1 MVNSQRRT
9 NGVCLVAAVTL
20 LCSCLAQ
27 AEWKPADGP
36 LMTRWAKEVSP
47 QNAHPEY
54 PRPQMVREDWLNLN
68 GLWDYAIKPKD
79 ATKPE
84 SFDGQ
89 ILVPFPI
96 ESALSG
102 VMKPV
107 GPDNRLWYRRTF
119 AVPEKWKWSADKK
132 RMLLH
137 FGAVDWDT
145 TVWVNGKEVGNH
157 KGGYDPFTFD
167 ITKALKQGGEQE
179 IVLSVWDPTNTG
191 TQPRGKQVL
200 KPGGIWYTA
209 VTGIWQTVWIEPVP
223 RVYIKSVEMT
233 PAIDLGWLMLKVHIG
248 GDPADPKKQW
258 VYAFVS
264 NDISKP
270 AFPDTR
276 KNMAAGGTHASEEEF
291 ALPIMNAKLWSPDD
305 PHLYGIEIIL
315 AEELREGDQQAQ
327 STPEHTDFD
336 RVTGY
341 VAMRK
346 ISLGKDENGILRLCL
361 NNKPLFQYGP
371 LDQGWWPDGLYTA
384 ATDEALKYDIE
395 VTKKLGMNMARKHVK
410 VEPDRWYYWC
420 DKLGLLVWQDMPSGD
435 RFIRTNDPDI
445 KRTEES
451 AKQYDTELTRII
463 EAFRNHPSIVMWVP
477 FNEGWG
483 QFDTPRVVEMIKKLD
498 WTRLVDNAS
507 GWTDR
512 KVGDVMDI
520 HQYPGPAVPRPEEKR
535 ALVLGEFGGLGLPL
549 PGHTWQQEKN
559 WGYRNLTTREELTE
573 NYLALLRKL
582 HPMTGAPGLSAAV
595 YTQTT
600 DVEVEVNGLMTYDR
614 EIIKMDMPSV
624 AAANKALYT
633 PPAPRRAEGNK
644 LVPPATPLVACD
656 PYFSIWSPADKL
668 TDDDTVHWTGKPHR
682 LTSLVLIDGKPYRI
696 MGTSPGAVAALE
708 QKSLTVLPTR
718 TIYTFEGAG
727 VALTL
732 TFLTAALPND
742 IDVLSRPVTYLTCS
756 VRATDGE
763 RHDVKLYFDAASEL
777 VVNDARQEVTWETS
791 SLVIQPANPAAK
803 PIVLALTQMGSKDQP
818 VLAKRGDDIR
828 IDWGYLYA
836 AAPKASVADYT
847 VAAGAAARQAFVEG
861 ADLPATDP
869 CQPRAASDKTP
880 VAALAFDLG
889 QVGKPAVS
897 RWLMLAY
904 DDLYSIQYMQKNLRP
919 YWRRTGW
926 EATDLLG
933 AAARDYETLQ
943 KRCAAFD
950 AELMTDLAKAG
961 GEKYARLCALAY
973 RQCFAA
979 GKFVAD
985 ENGQPLQFCKENH
998 SNGCISTSDVFYPM
1012 APQFL
1017 LFGPSLT
1024 KAFLVPFMNYAASER
1039 WKFPFAPHDLG
1050 QYPHAN
1056 GQRYGGGERTEENQM
1071 PVEESGNLLLL
1082 MAALAQMEGNADFA
1096 GLYWSRL
1103 EQWAEYLKAKGFDPE
1118 NQLCTDDFAGHLAH
1132 NVNLS
1137 VKAICGLGAF
1147 AKLCDMRGDKA
1158 KAQEYSKLAKDFA
1171 ARWVK
1176 EAADGPL
1183 WRGRPALVAGSEG
1196 VSPSNRGQ
1204 DARDTQGQDALATD
1218 HYRLAFDKSGT
1229 WSQKYN
1235 LVWDRILGLNL
1246 FPAEV
1251 ARKEMDFY
1259 RKTQNK
1265 YGLPLDNRSLYTKL
1279 DWILWTATLT
1289 QKRAD
1294 FEALV
1299 DPVYL
1304 FLNETPDRSPM
1315 TDWFFTNDARK
1326 RGFTARP
1333 VVGGVFLQML
1343 YDKAVWKKYAS
1354 HDRTKAS
1361 NWAPM
1366 PKAPQLI
1373 TVVPTAREKAAT
1385 WSYTTAKPGRR
1396 WFGPKFDASGWKQGE
1411 SGFGTKGTP
1420 GSVVRTEWDTPDI
1433 WLRRTFTLEDSAV
1446 GSGGASGTPNANDSR
1461 LGARPTLQ
1469 LSVHHDEDVE
1479 VYLNGVLAASATGY
1493 TTQYE
1498 PLPLNAEARAVLKA
1512 GENLIAI
1519 HCHQTGG
1526 GQFIDAGLVQVKEK
1540 DGK

>member
-1 MVNSQRRT
+1 MVNHRLQTS
-9 NGVCLVAAVTL
+9 LFLMIAATVGL
-20 LCSCLAQ
+20 LSPLAQ
-27 AEWKPADGP
+27 GAWKPANGP
-36 LMTRWAKEVSP
+36 LMTKWAKEVSP

-68 GLWDYAIKPKD
+68 GLWDYAIRSKD
-79 ATKPE
+79 AARPD

-107 GPDNRLWYRRTF
+107 GPENRLWYRRTF
-119 AVPEKWKWSADKK
+119 TAPEKWNWSADKK

-137 FGAVDWDT
+137 FGAVDWDA
-145 TVWVNGKEVGNH
+145 TVWINGKEVGNH
-157 KGGYDPFTFD
+157 KGGYDPFTLD
-167 ITKALKQGGEQE
+167 ITEALKASGDQE

-209 VTGIWQTVWIEPVP
+209 VTGIWQTVWLEPVTA
-223 RVYIKSVEMT
+223 VYIKAVNIVPQVGIGIS
-233 PAIDLGWLMLKVHIG
+233 LKVELG
-248 GDPADPKKQW
+248 GDVVDPKKYLIIPNVLENPGQKS
-258 VYAFVS
+258 F
-264 NDISKP
+264 P
-270 AFPDTR
+270 AAERDFIATTAPRTADEQEDFMIYMSLSDT
-276 KNMAAGGTHASEEEF
+276 
-291 ALPIMNAKLWSPDD
+291 KLWSPDS
-305 PHLYGIEIIL
+305 PHLYGIDIRL
-315 AEELREGDQQAQ
+315 AEETSQGKDRRGQP
-327 STPEHTDFD
+327 TPSYTETDHIS
-336 RVTGY
+336 GY
-341 VAMRK
+341 FAMRK
-346 ISLGKDENGILRLCL
+346 IALGKDENGVLRLCL
-361 NNKPLFQYGP
+361 NNKPLFQLGP

-384 ATDEALKYDIE
+384 PTDEALKYDIE
-395 VTKKLGMNMARKHVK
+395 VTKQLGMNLARKHVK

-420 DKLGLLVWQDMPSGD
+420 DRLGLLVWQDMPSGD
-435 RFIRTNDPDI
+435 RFIGGKDPDI

-451 AKQYDTELTRII
+451 AKQYDTELTNII
-463 EAFRNHPSIVMWVP
+463 NAFRNHPSIVMWVP

-483 QFDTPRVVEMIKKLD
+483 QFDTPRVVDMIRKLD
-498 WTRLVDNAS
+498 PSRLVDNAS

-520 HQYPGPAVPRPEEKR
+520 HQYPGPAVPRPEENR

-549 PGHTWQQEKN
+549 PGHTWQSEKN
-559 WGYRNLTTREELTE
+559 WGYRSFGTREELTDA
-573 NYLALLRKL
+573 YLTLIRKL
-582 HPMTGAPGLSAAV
+582 HPMTGDQGLSAAV

-614 EIIKMDMPSV
+614 AMIKMDVAAV
-624 AAANKALYT
+624 AAANKTLYT
-633 PPAPRRAEGNK
+633 PPQPRKAEGDK
-644 LVPPATPLVACD
+644 LIPPATPLVACD
-656 PYFSIWSPADKL
+656 PYFSIWSPADRL

-682 LTSLVLIDGKPYRI
+682 LTSMVRIDGKPYRI
-696 MGTSPGAVAALE
+696 MGPSPGAVPALT
-708 QKSLTVLPTR
+708 QTGLTVLPTR

-727 VALTL
+727 VGLTV
-732 TFLTAALPND
+732 TFMTAALPED
-742 IDVLSRPVTYLTCS
+742 IDILSRPVTYLTFDA
-756 VRATDGE
+756 RATDGKK
-763 RHDVKLYFDAASEL
+763 HDVSLYFDASGEL
-777 VVNDARQEVTWETS
+777 TVNIPNQQQVVWATETVGD
-791 SLVIQPANPAAK
+791 LVAAK
-803 PIVLALTQMGSKDQP
+803 MGSKDQP
-818 VLAKRGDDIR
+818 ILAKRGDDIR

-836 AAPKASVADYT
+836 AAPKEASARIGGRGALQVGFAKDGLTATIAGGPEQPAAADA
-847 VAAGAAARQAFVEG
+847 VAAAMV
-861 ADLPATDP
+861 LN
-869 CQPRAASDKTP
+869 
-880 VAALAFDLG
+880 
-889 QVGKPAVS
+889 VGSVGSKPVS

-904 DDLYSIQYMQKNLRP
+904 DDIYSIQYMQKNLRP
-919 YWRRTGW
+919 YWRRSGW
-926 EATDLLG
+926 EAADLLK
-933 AAARDYETLQ
+933 AAANDYAALQ

-950 AELMTDLAKAG
+950 EELMADLTKAG
-961 GEKYARLCALAY
+961 GEKYAKLCALAY

-985 ENGQPLQFCKENH
+985 EKGQPLQFCKENH
-998 SNGCISTSDVFYPM
+998 SNGCIGTSDVFYPM

-1017 LFGPSLT
+1017 LFGPTLAKS
-1024 KAFLVPFMNYAASER
+1024 FLVPFMNYAASER

-1082 MAALAQMEGNADFA
+1082 MAAIAQMEGNADFA

-1147 AKLCDMRGDKA
+1147 GKLCDLRGDKA
-1158 KAQEYSKLAKDFA
+1158 KAQEYDKLAKEFA

-1176 EAADGPL
+1176 EAADGPS
-1183 WRGRPALVAGSEG
+1183 WRGRPALASAEG
-1196 VSPSNRGQ
+1196 VSPSDRGQ

-1246 FPAEV
+1246 FPPEV

-1259 RKTQNK
+1259 KKTQNK

-1299 DPVYL
+1299 EPVYL

-1315 TDWFFTNDARK
+1315 TDWYFTHDARK

-1343 YDKAVWKKYAS
+1343 YDKAVWHKYAGR
-1354 HDRTKAS
+1354 DKTKAAG
-1361 NWAPM
+1361 WAPM
-1366 PKAPQLI
+1366 PKAPALV
-1373 TVVPTAREKAAT
+1373 TVLHTAREKAAS
-1385 WSYTTAKPGRR
+1385 WSYTTTRPGRR
-1396 WFGPKFDASGWKQGE
+1396 WFQPDFNAGAWKQGE
-1411 SGFGTKGTP
+1411 SGFGARGTP
-1420 GSVVRTEWDTPDI
+1420 GGTIRTEWNTPDI
-1433 WLRRTFTLEDSAV
+1433 WLRRTFTLEDKSV
-1446 GSGGASGTPNANDSR
+1446 SN
-1461 LGARPTLQ
+1461 LQ

-1479 VYLNGVLAASATGY
+1479 VYLNGVQAASATGY

-1498 PLPLNAEARAVLKA
+1498 PLPLNADARAALKP
-1512 GENLIAI
+1512 GENLIAL
-1519 HCHQTGG
+1519 HCHQTTG
-1526 GQFIDAGLVQVKEK
+1526 GQYIDAGLVQAIEAEQK
-1540 DGK
+1540 